1 MSKAMPRKKLSV
13 ESNPSVSPSVAE
25 PVAGTT
31 GAAAAPARARKA
43 PARKVSASK
52 TAPQAAAP
60 AAEPKPAAKRTR
72 KASERVQ
79 RDQIH
84 APKEAVTHHHKSAG
98 PKAKA
103 TPTVR
108 EFDAALHQ
116 AEIEK
121 QAYLCYL
128 ERCETGF
135 PGTSE
140 GDWLYA
146 VELVKQRV
154 LNG

>member
-52 TAPQAAAP
+52 TAPQAA
-60 AAEPKPAAKRTR
+60 EPKPAAKRTR
-72 KASERVQ
+72 KASNNERVQ
-79 RDQIH
+79 RDQVH

-108 EFDAALHQ
+108 EFDAAMHQ

-135 PGTSE
+135 PGTPE